1 MNLRRDL
8 PILLAA
14 VAAIIGASL
23 AGDGRWLHWI
33 AKPLTTLL
41 IAAIVWRALRVTD
54 PAGTDTANTD
64 PTDTR
69 SAGRWPA
76 TTHPVTARFY
86 ARAILLGMFFSCLGD
101 IALMLPF
108 DAFVPGLIAFLLAHL
123 CYIVAFRAG
132 FGAGQGLALAATLLA
147 LFAGTNLA
155 GLWPLLP
162 DDLRIPVVVYVAVL
176 ALMATLAL
184 ARAWSRNALDAER
197 RTSVNWAA
205 AGAVLFVISD
215 SVLAWDRFGGGLPA
229 ASLCVLATYYAA
241 QYCIARSA

>member
-1 MNLRRDL
+1 MSLRRDV

-23 AGDGRWLHWI
+23 DGDGRWLHWI
-33 AKPLTTLL
+33 AKPLATLL
-41 IAAIVWRALRVTD
+41 IAGMVL
-54 PAGTDTANTD
+54 
-64 PTDTR
+64 R
-69 SAGRWPA
+69 SAGLWPA
-76 TTHPVTARFY
+76 TDAPSANRTY
-86 ARAILLGMFFSCLGD
+86 ARAILLGMAFSCIGD

-132 FGAGQGLALAATLLA
+132 FRAGRGLLFAAALLA
-147 LFAGTNLA
+147 VFAGINLS

-162 DDLRIPVVVYVAVL
+162 NELRIPVVVYVIVL

-184 ARAWSRNALDAER
+184 ARAWTKRAS
-197 RTSVNWAA
+197 TSSVPASARWAA
-205 AGAVLFVISD
+205 IGAVLFVISD

-229 ASLCVLATYYAA
+229 ATLCVLSTYYAA
-241 QYCIARSA
+241 QYCIARSVR

>member
-1 MNLRRDL
+1 MNPRRDV

-23 AGDGRWLHWI
+23 DGDGRWLHWI
-33 AKPLTTLL
+33 AKPLATLL
-41 IAAIVWRALRVTD
+41 IAAIVWRADAAPPGYR
-54 PAGTDTANTD
+54 
-64 PTDTR
+64 
-69 SAGRWPA
+69 
-76 TTHPVTARFY
+76 
-86 ARAILLGMFFSCLGD
+86 RAILLGMAFSCIGD

-132 FGAGQGLALAATLLA
+132 FRAGRGLLFAAALLA
-147 LFAGTNLA
+147 VFAGINLA

-162 DDLRIPVVVYVAVL
+162 NDLRIPVVVYVVVL

-184 ARAWSRNALDAER
+184 ARAWAKNAATPSAP
-197 RTSVNWAA
+197 TSARWAA
-205 AGAVLFVISD
+205 IGAVLFVISD

-229 ASLCVLATYYAA
+229 ATLCVLSTYYAA
-241 QYCIARSA
+241 QYCIARSVR

>member
-1 MNLRRDL
+1 MNLRRDM

-23 AGDGRWLHWI
+23 DGDGRWLHWI
-33 AKPLTTLL
+33 AKPLATLL
-41 IAAIVWRALRVTD
+41 IAAIVWRADAAPPGYR
-54 PAGTDTANTD
+54 
-64 PTDTR
+64 
-69 SAGRWPA
+69 
-76 TTHPVTARFY
+76 
-86 ARAILLGMFFSCLGD
+86 RAILLGMAFSCIGD

-132 FGAGQGLALAATLLA
+132 FRAGRGLLIAAALLA
-147 LFAGTNLA
+147 VFAGINLA

-162 DDLRIPVVVYVAVL
+162 NDLRIPVVVYVVVL

-184 ARAWSRNALDAER
+184 ARAWANNAATPSAP
-197 RTSVNWAA
+197 TSARCAA
-205 AGAVLFVISD
+205 TGAVLFVISD

-229 ASLCVLATYYAA
+229 ASLCVLSTYYAA
-241 QYCIARSA
+241 QYCIARSVR

>member
-1 MNLRRDL
+1 MNPRRDV

-14 VAAIIGASL
+14 TAAIVGASL

-41 IAAIVWRALRVTD
+41 IAAIVWRAIRTVGDTPD
-54 PAGTDTANTD
+54 P
-64 PTDTR
+64 R

-86 ARAILLGMFFSCLGD
+86 ARAILLGMFFSCIGD

-132 FGAGQGLALAATLLA
+132 FRAGKGLALAAPLLA
-147 LFAGTNLA
+147 LFAGINLA

-162 DDLRIPVVVYVAVL
+162 IDLRIPVVVYVAVL

-184 ARAWSRNALDAER
+184 ARAWSRSSTTEPPAPGAH
-197 RTSVNWAA
+197 WAA
-205 AGAVLFVISD
+205 IGAVLFVISD

-229 ASLCVLATYYAA
+229 ASLCILATYYAA
-241 QYCIARSA
+241 QYCIARSVPH

>member
-1 MNLRRDL
+1 VEGAMNPRRDV

-23 AGDGRWLHWI
+23 DGDGRWLHWI
-33 AKPLTTLL
+33 AKPLATLL
-41 IAAIVWRALRVTD
+41 IAAIVWRADAAPPGYR
-54 PAGTDTANTD
+54 
-64 PTDTR
+64 
-69 SAGRWPA
+69 
-76 TTHPVTARFY
+76 
-86 ARAILLGMFFSCLGD
+86 RAILLGMAFSCIGD

-132 FGAGQGLALAATLLA
+132 FRAGRGLLIAAALLA
-147 LFAGTNLA
+147 VFAGINLA

-162 DDLRIPVVVYVAVL
+162 NDLRIPVVVYVVVL

-184 ARAWSRNALDAER
+184 ARAWTKNAATPSAG
-197 RTSVNWAA
+197 TSARWAA
-205 AGAVLFVISD
+205 IGAVLFVISD

-229 ASLCVLATYYAA
+229 ATLCVLSTYYAA
-241 QYCIARSA
+241 QYCIARSVR

>member
-1 MNLRRDL
+1 MNLRRDV

-23 AGDGRWLHWI
+23 DGDVRWLHWI
-33 AKPLTTLL
+33 AKPLATLL
-41 IAAIVWRALRVTD
+41 IAAIVWRADAAPPGYR
-54 PAGTDTANTD
+54 
-64 PTDTR
+64 
-69 SAGRWPA
+69 
-76 TTHPVTARFY
+76 
-86 ARAILLGMFFSCLGD
+86 RAILLGMAFSCIGD

-132 FGAGQGLALAATLLA
+132 FRAGRGLLFAAALLA
-147 LFAGTNLA
+147 VFAGINLA

-162 DDLRIPVVVYVAVL
+162 NDLRIPVVVYVVVL

-184 ARAWSRNALDAER
+184 ARAWTNNAATQSAP
-197 RTSVNWAA
+197 TSARWAA
-205 AGAVLFVISD
+205 IGAVLFVISD

-229 ASLCVLATYYAA
+229 ATLCVLSTYYAA
-241 QYCIARSA
+241 QYCIARSVR

>member
-1 MNLRRDL
+1 MNLRRDV

-23 AGDGRWLHWI
+23 DGDGRWLHWI
-33 AKPLTTLL
+33 AKPLATLL
-41 IAAIVWRALRVTD
+41 IAAIVWRADAAPPGYR
-54 PAGTDTANTD
+54 
-64 PTDTR
+64 
-69 SAGRWPA
+69 
-76 TTHPVTARFY
+76 
-86 ARAILLGMFFSCLGD
+86 RAILLGMAFSCIGD

-132 FGAGQGLALAATLLA
+132 FRAGRGLLIAAALLA
-147 LFAGTNLA
+147 VFAGINLA

-162 DDLRIPVVVYVAVL
+162 NDLRIPVVVYVAVL

-184 ARAWSRNALDAER
+184 ARAWANNAATPSAG
-197 RTSVNWAA
+197 TSARWAA
-205 AGAVLFVISD
+205 IGAVLFVISD

-229 ASLCVLATYYAA
+229 ASLCVLSTYYAA
-241 QYCIARSA
+241 QYCIARSASPDIGSTAR

>member
-1 MNLRRDL
+1 MNLRRDV

-23 AGDGRWLHWI
+23 DGDGRWLHWI
-33 AKPLTTLL
+33 AKPLATLL
-41 IAAIVWRALRVTD
+41 IAAIVWRADAAPPGYR
-54 PAGTDTANTD
+54 
-64 PTDTR
+64 
-69 SAGRWPA
+69 
-76 TTHPVTARFY
+76 
-86 ARAILLGMFFSCLGD
+86 RAILLGMAFSCIGD

-132 FGAGQGLALAATLLA
+132 FRAGRGLLFAAALLA
-147 LFAGTNLA
+147 VFAGINLA

-162 DDLRIPVVVYVAVL
+162 NDLRIPVVVYVVVL

-184 ARAWSRNALDAER
+184 ARAWAKNAATPSAP
-197 RTSVNWAA
+197 TSARWAA
-205 AGAVLFVISD
+205 IGAVLFVISD

-229 ASLCVLATYYAA
+229 ASLCVLSTYYAA
-241 QYCIARSA
+241 QYCIARSASPDIGSTAR